1 MKSVYGSYVL
11 FSKVQYDRRPPFEIP
26 INSIC
31 MATTININEK
41 TILIAYTILQS
52 INPVLLMIDVA
63 PYTLVVYKIVFY
75 TIYL

>member
-1 MKSVYGSYVL
+1 
-11 FSKVQYDRRPPFEIP
+11 
-26 INSIC
+26 